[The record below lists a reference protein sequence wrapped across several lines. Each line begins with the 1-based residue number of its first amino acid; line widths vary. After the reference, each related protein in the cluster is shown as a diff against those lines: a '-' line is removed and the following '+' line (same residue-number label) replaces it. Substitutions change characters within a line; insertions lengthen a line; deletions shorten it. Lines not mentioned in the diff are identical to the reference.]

1 MRRLHQRIHWT
12 RLALVGALLALALTN
27 RPAPDSTTGHPAPL
41 AAHAGPALE
50 ERRAAGHPS
59 VEVSDSASL
68 EARYPGGPTA
78 VEVGYDFIDALP
90 RITARRLWIGHAAW
104 QRTTAPRIV
113 TAELGALPPELGPA
127 ASAPLIGHPLILNL
141 EDEAAVVDYEL
152 SSSPTVCRL
161 HLSQPPSTRV
171 TVEAQEQGAGFRLE
185 VQLAARMLTDA
196 LKVELGSISEAAI
209 EIECC
214 GVPFFGS
221 SYLGDATSCPLPRAY
236 SVALEP
242 GQTALLPG
250 PAVGELIAIEVER

>member
-27 RPAPDSTTGHPAPL
+27 RPAPGSPSHLEPEVGSTLEKPRPDGPPSLTVGH
-41 AAHAGPALE
+41 
-50 ERRAAGHPS
+50 
-59 VEVSDSASL
+59 ASL

-78 VEVGYDFIDALP
+78 VEVGYDFADALP
-90 RITARRLWIGHAAW
+90 RITARRLWVGHAAW
-104 QRTTAPRIV
+104 QRV
-113 TAELGALPPELGPA
+113 TEPQVVAGRLRSIPAELGPE
-127 ASAPLIGHPLILNL
+127 ASALLIDPPLTLNL

-171 TVEAQEQGAGFRLE
+171 TVEAHEEGAGFRLE
-185 VQLAARMLTDA
+185 VQLTPRMLTDA
-196 LKVELGSISEAAI
+196 LKVDLGSISEAAI

-221 SYLGDATSCPLPRAY
+221 SSFGDASSCLVLPRAY
-236 SVALEP
+236 SVTLEP
-242 GQTALLPG
+242 GQLALLPG
-250 PAVGELIAIEVER
+250 PATGELIAIQVER